1 MRRAI
6 CRNTQADRNT
16 KNKFP
21 SNHAQQT
28 VTMAAMNEENI
39 KTNNQLHDT
48 IAYHEK
54 TKNYSGY
61 TTRSAALRHY
71 GSPTRSLCLV
81 SAAARS
87 LRSVECCTH
96 THAREREKHR
106 THTHTAP
113 WQRSQCGVCALHNTN
128 SHSHSPSAA
137 CMLRWLRSNFIH
149 KQTKQTNNTAAKFS
163 CESENY
169 IQPTKITKTPSGS
182 LRCAMVRQSVRGV
195 RCSKSIIHRWLCV
208 S

>member
-6 CRNTQADRNT
+6 CRNTQADRKKK

-48 IAYHEK
+48 IAYHEE

-61 TTRSAALRHY
+61 TTRSAALRHN

-106 THTHTAP
+106 THTHTPLHDNEASAVCVRYTTLTHTRTRRLLP
-113 WQRSQCGVCALHNTN
+113 ACCVGYVRISYTNKQNKRTTQQRNFHARAKTIYNQPKLQKHLLAL
-128 SHSHSPSAA
+128 
-137 CMLRWLRSNFIH
+137 F
-149 KQTKQTNNTAAKFS
+149 
-163 CESENY
+163 
-169 IQPTKITKTPSGS
+169 
-182 LRCAMVRQSVRGV
+182 GV
-195 RCSKSIIHRWLCV
+195 RWFV
-208 S
+208 SRFAVFAVAKA